1 VRRQLCFVG
10 KRAVT
15 LHSLGRQTVLTYT
28 PKVGVILGSRR
39 ERKLPGQEAFFWHY
53 WRIGAL
59 LRQKVTDKFLW
70 QFMLEKR
77 KMP

>member
-39 ERKLPGQEAFFWHY
+39 ERKLPGQEAFFW
-53 WRIGAL
+53 L
-59 LRQKVTDKFLW
+59 LANRRAFEAESHRQIPLAIYAR
-70 QFMLEKR
+70 EA
-77 KMP
+77 